1 MPGQSPDSKLFTDP
15 DRLKPGE
22 REPIRGLNPLP
33 LAGQALCSCSC
44 GWFGPVGQ
52 RQDGSCPA
60 CGSTVAKAPSKAVIH
75 VYEAMAKLLSDTS
88 ERLKGAQID
97 CISLRA
103 MVDQSVQNCRTLQ
116 DVQTPL
122 TAKSAAFDASLKLI
136 GLPAE
141 TAPDVFPGVI
151 QSILHDQLRYTMHR
165 DVLRLD
171 QAAWDA
177 VQDFPQHKMSA
188 LDYDQAV
195 DRQISRWRQI
205 QHQAELQRQAQE
217 RAEVELEAGAER
229 PVSVEHAERKLEAG

>member
-1 MPGQSPDSKLFTDP
+1 MPGQTPDSTIFTDP

-22 REPIRGLNPLP
+22 REPIRAMNPLP
-33 LAGQALCSCSC
+33 LNGQALCSCSC

-52 RQDGSCPA
+52 RQDDGCPA
-60 CGSTVAKAPSKAVIH
+60 CGSTAQKAPNKAVVH
-75 VYEAMAKLLSDTS
+75 VYETMAKLLSEST

-122 TAKSAAFDASLKLI
+122 TAKAAAFEASMKLI
-136 GLPAE
+136 GLPAD

-171 QAAWDA
+171 PIAWDGI
-177 VQDFPQHKMSA
+177 QDFPQHKMTPA
-188 LDYDQAV
+188 EYDLAI
-195 DRQISRWRQI
+195 DRQISRWRQV
-205 QHQAELQRQAQE
+205 QQQAEARREEDARRVE
-217 RAEVELEAGAER
+217 AEAAKTAET
-229 PVSVEHAERKLEAG
+229 E

>member
-1 MPGQSPDSKLFTDP
+1 MPGQSPDPTLFADP

-22 REPIRGLNPLP
+22 REPIRALNPLP
-33 LAGQALCSCSC
+33 LSGQALCSCNC
-44 GWFGPVGQ
+44 GWFGPAGQ
-52 RQDGSCPA
+52 RQGGACPA
-60 CGSTVAKAPSKAVIH
+60 CGSTRAKAPSKAVTH
-75 VYEAMAKLLSDTS
+75 VYEALAKLLSDIS
-88 ERLKGAQID
+88 ERLKGAQVD

-122 TAKSAAFDASLKLI
+122 TAKAAAFDASMKLI
-136 GLPAE
+136 GLPAD
-141 TAPDVFPGVI
+141 TAPDVFPGVV

-171 QAAWDA
+171 QATWDS

-195 DRQISRWRQI
+195 DRQISRWRRVQ
-205 QHQAELQRQAQE
+205 QHAQAR
-217 RAEVELEAGAER
+217 LEDEDR
-229 PVSVEHAERKLEAG
+229 LV

>member
-1 MPGQSPDSKLFTDP
+1 
-15 DRLKPGE
+15 
-22 REPIRGLNPLP
+22 
-33 LAGQALCSCSC
+33 
-44 GWFGPVGQ
+44 
-52 RQDGSCPA
+52 
-60 CGSTVAKAPSKAVIH
+60 
-75 VYEAMAKLLSDTS
+75 MAKLLSDTS

-141 TAPDVFPGVI
+141 IAPDVFPGVI

-171 QAAWDA
+171 QAEWDA

-205 QHQAELQRQAQE
+205 QQ
-217 RAEVELEAGAER
+217 RAEVQRLALEKAEADQFEEAGEQQVA
-229 PVSVEHAERKLEAG
+229 PAHHVDQD

>member
-1 MPGQSPDSKLFTDP
+1 MPGQSPNSTLFADP

-22 REPIRGLNPLP
+22 REPIRAMNPLP
-33 LAGQALCSCSC
+33 LNGEALCSCIC
-44 GWFGPVGQ
+44 GWFGPAGQ
-52 RQDGSCPA
+52 RQGGACPA
-60 CGSTVAKAPSKAVIH
+60 CGSTTAKSPSKAVVH
-75 VYEAMAKLLSDTS
+75 VYETLTKLLSENS

-97 CISLRA
+97 CISLRS

-122 TAKSAAFDASLKLI
+122 TAKAAAFDASMKLI
-136 GLPAE
+136 GLPAD
-141 TAPDVFPGVI
+141 TAPDVYPGFI

-177 VQDFPQHKMSA
+177 VQDFPQHKMTA

-195 DRQISRWRQI
+195 DRQIARWRQI
-205 QHQAELQRQAQE
+205 QHQAEARRMDEETRLKENATEVCEPEQASSSNE
-217 RAEVELEAGAER
+217 NVL
-229 PVSVEHAERKLEAG
+229 S

>member
-1 MPGQSPDSKLFTDP
+1 MPGQSPDSSLFTDP
-15 DRLKPGE
+15 DRLKLGE

-44 GWFGPVGQ
+44 GWFGPAGQ
-52 RQDGSCPA
+52 RQGGSCPA

-75 VYEAMAKLLSDTS
+75 VYEAMSKLLSDTS

-122 TAKSAAFDASLKLI
+122 TAKAAAFDTSLKLI
-136 GLPAE
+136 DLPAE

-151 QSILHDQLRYTMHR
+151 QCILHDQLRYTMHR

-205 QHQAELQRQAQE
+205 QHQAEARRLDEEARLKEDAT
-217 RAEVELEAGAER
+217 EVRE
-229 PVSVEHAERKLEAG
+229 PEHASSSNENVLS

>member
-1 MPGQSPDSKLFTDP
+1 MPGQSPDSTLFNDP

-22 REPIRGLNPLP
+22 REPIRTLNPLP
-33 LAGQALCSCSC
+33 LNGQTLGSCGC

-52 RQDGSCPA
+52 RQGGACPA
-60 CGSTVAKAPSKAVIH
+60 CGSTAEKAPSKAAVHI
-75 VYEAMAKLLSDTS
+75 YETLAKLLSDNT

-122 TAKSAAFDASLKLI
+122 TAKAAAFDASMKLI
-136 GLPAE
+136 GLPPD
-141 TAPDVFPGVI
+141 TAPDVYPGFI

-171 QAAWDA
+171 PIAWDGI
-177 VQDFPQHKMSA
+177 QDFPQHKMTPA
-188 LDYDQAV
+188 EYDLAI
-195 DRQISRWRQI
+195 DRQISRWRQV
-205 QHQAELQRQAQE
+205 QQQAEARREEDARRVE
-217 RAEVELEAGAER
+217 AEAAKTAET
-229 PVSVEHAERKLEAG
+229 E

>member
-1 MPGQSPDSKLFTDP
+1 MPGQSPDSTLFADP

-22 REPIRGLNPLP
+22 QEPIRALNPLP
-33 LAGQALCSCSC
+33 LSGQALCSCNC
-44 GWFGPVGQ
+44 GWFGPAGQ
-52 RQDGSCPA
+52 RQGSACPA
-60 CGSTVAKAPSKAVIH
+60 CGSTTDKAPSKAVTH
-75 VYEAMAKLLSDTS
+75 VYEALAKLLSDTG
-88 ERLKGAQID
+88 ERLKGAQVD

-122 TAKSAAFDASLKLI
+122 TAKAAAFDASMKLI
-136 GLPAE
+136 GLPPN
-141 TAPDVFPGVI
+141 TAPDVYPGFI

-205 QHQAELQRQAQE
+205 QQQKDSMRRAQVGE
-217 RAEVELEAGAER
+217 EQEET
-229 PVSVEHAERKLEAG
+229 